1 MFNISQVC
9 HSKCSGC
16 GTCFNKCP
24 IGAIQ
29 MLPDK
34 EGFLMPVINE
44 DKCTNCG
51 LCAKVCPI
59 LNERN
64 SENLSNP
71 KCYAVMASDEIRA
84 KSSSGGM
91 FTLLAEQV
99 LSKGGY
105 VCGASYNQDL
115 SVSHIIVDNKE
126 DLSRLR
132 GSKYL
137 QSSIEKCFVNIKK
150 LLNQGN
156 QVLFS
161 GTPCQVA
168 GLNSFLGKPYDNLLT
183 VELLCHG
190 TPSYK
195 VFRKYLD
202 ENFDIS
208 KIKRVDFRDKS
219 VKWRSDYLTIELES
233 GEIIQEN
240 IDVNSF
246 EQGFH
251 AGLFNRKSCA
261 PCQFAKLPRQAD
273 VTIADWWGIK
283 DIDIKLDDTKGT
295 SLVLV
300 NNKKAERVFA
310 DLKNEMLKVQEI
322 SLKKAKKSVN
332 KTIYKPLKE
341 HIGREM
347 FFKNFDNLSFKKN
360 VEMSLNNKFDVG
372 IIGLW
377 YGNNYGC
384 ILTGYALYK
393 LAEQLGY
400 STAFIDIR
408 RLKKGFDETEMV
420 RRFTNDLN
428 VVAVDNDETNS
439 LNYVFDKFLVGSDQ
453 VWNYNLTLKH
463 TKYFLLDFAQDN
475 RLKIAYASSFGKT
488 FDTYGN
494 DFEMELC
501 SHFIN
506 RFDAIS
512 LRENYAPAILKEKT
526 GINSVQVLDP
536 VFVCQKSVYE
546 DLIYQSKVDLSNE
559 DYIFA
564 YILDPNEEKNKFLEY
579 VANKMN
585 KQLYVV
591 TDATNNAEKV
601 NKISVGKVL
610 PDLDLQDWL
619 NYYKNASYVLTDSF
633 HGSCFSII
641 FEKDFI
647 TTGNLERGIERFY
660 SLLGDFDLTD
670 RLITSL
676 EGIESRGLLSS
687 NIDYKKVNSIIAEK
701 KEFSY
706 NWLKDSL
713 LIEKDKWLS
722 DLDMTKW
729 LLSIYSK
736 PEDFYKRNYRLNKIL
751 YQFSFGKLRRKNKL
765 KMKHWKSKL
774 NEYRKYK
781 GLIYLK

>member
-1 MFNISQVC
+1 MSNISQVC
-9 HSKCSGC
+9 HTKCTGC
-16 GTCFNKCP
+16 GACFNICP
-24 IGAIQ
+24 VKAISMQ
-29 MLPDK
+29 ENK
-34 EGFLMPVINE
+34 EGFLYPVIDSE
-44 DKCTNCG
+44 KCTNCG
-51 LCAKVCPI
+51 LCAKVCPV
-59 LNERN
+59 LSERK
-64 SENLSNP
+64 SENLSKP
-71 KCYAVMASDEIRA
+71 KCFAVMANDEVRA

-91 FTLLAEQV
+91 FSLLADYV
-99 LSKGGY
+99 FDLGGY
-105 VCGASYNQDL
+105 VCGASYNQDW

-137 QSSIEKCFVNIKK
+137 QSSTEKCFVNIKK

-219 VKWRSDYLTIELES
+219 VKWRSDYLTIELEN
-233 GEIIQEN
+233 GEINQEN

-273 VTIADWWGIK
+273 VTIADWWGIQ
-283 DIDIKLDDTKGT
+283 DVDAELDDTKGT

-347 FFKNFDNLSFKKN
+347 FFKNFDNLSLKKN

-420 RRFTNDLN
+420 RRFTKDLN

-439 LNYVFDKFLVGSDQ
+439 LNYVFDKFVIGSDQ
-453 VWNYNLTLKH
+453 VWRHDLTLKH
-463 TKYFLLDFAQDN
+463 TKYFLLDFVQDN
-475 RLKIAYASSFGKT
+475 RLKIAYATSFGKT
-488 FDTYGN
+488 FDTDG
-494 DFEMELC
+494 DKFELELC
-501 SHFIN
+501 SHFIK

-526 GINSVQVLDP
+526 SIDSIQVLDP
-536 VFVCQKSVYE
+536 VFVCQKGVYE
-546 DLIYQSKVDLSNE
+546 ELISQSKLDLSNE

-564 YILDPNEEKNKFLEY
+564 YILDPDEEKNRFLEY
-579 VANKMN
+579 VANKLN
-585 KQLYVV
+585 KKLYVV
-591 TDATNNAEKV
+591 TDATDNAEKV
-601 NKISVGKVL
+601 NKINVGTVL

-676 EGIESRGLLSS
+676 DDIESRGLLSS

-701 KEFSY
+701 KEFSF
-706 NWLKDSL
+706 NWLKNSL
-713 LIEKDKWLS
+713 AIEKDKWLS

-736 PEDFYKRNYRLNKIL
+736 PEEFYRKKYKMSKLL
-751 YQFSFGKLRRKNKL
+751 YKYSLGKLRRKNKQ
-765 KMKHWKSKL
+765 KMLYWKNKL
-774 NEYRKYK
+774 SEYSMYK
-781 GLIYLK
+781 GLLFRG

>member
-29 MLPDK
+29 ILPDK

-51 LCAKVCPI
+51 LCAKVCPA
-59 LNERN
+59 LNEKKN
-64 SENLSNP
+64 KNLSNP

-84 KSSSGGM
+84 KSSSGGI

-99 LSKGGY
+99 LDKGGY
-105 VCGASYNQDL
+105 VCGASYNEDWT
-115 SVSHIIVDNKE
+115 VSHIIVDNKE
-126 DLSRLR
+126 DLSLLR

-137 QSSIEKCFVNIKK
+137 QSSTEKCFVNIKK

-168 GLNSFLGKPYDNLLT
+168 GLNSFLVKPYDNLLT

-195 VFRKYLD
+195 TFRKYLD

-273 VTIADWWGIK
+273 VTIADWWGIQ
-283 DIDIKLDDTKGT
+283 DVDAELDDTKGT

-310 DLKNEMLKVQEI
+310 DLKNEMLKVQKI

-360 VEMSLNNKFDVG
+360 VEMCLKDKFDVG
-372 IIGLW
+372 ILGLW
-377 YGNNYGC
+377 AGNNYGC

-393 LAEQLGY
+393 LVEQLGY

-408 RLKKGFDETEMV
+408 RLKKRLDKTTMV
-420 RRFTNDLN
+420 RRFSEKLN
-428 VVAVDNDETNS
+428 IVAVDNNETNF
-439 LNYVFDKFLVGSDQ
+439 LNNIFAKFLVGSDQ
-453 VWNYNLTLKH
+453 VWRYDLTLTHAKH
-463 TKYFLLDFAQDN
+463 FLLDFARDN
-475 RLKIAYASSFGKT
+475 RLKVAYASSFGKT
-488 FDTYGN
+488 FDTDGD
-494 DFEMELC
+494 DFELELC

-526 GINSVQVLDP
+526 GIGSAQVLDP
-536 VFVCQKSVYE
+536 VFVCDMSVYE
-546 DLIYQSKVDLSNE
+546 GLISQSKLDLSNE

-579 VANKMN
+579 VVKKLNKN
-585 KQLYVV
+585 IYVV

-641 FEKDFI
+641 FKKNFI
-647 TTGNLERGIERFY
+647 TTGNIERGIERFY
-660 SLLGDFDLTD
+660 SLLGDFGITD

-676 EGIESRGLLSS
+676 DDIEKRGLLSS
-687 NIDYKKVNSIIAEK
+687 EIDYEKVYSVIEEK
-701 KEFSY
+701 KQYSF
-706 NWLKDSL
+706 NWLKESL
-713 LIEKDKWLS
+713 EIKKEKGLT
-722 DLDMTKW
+722 DLDVSKW
-729 LLSIYSK
+729 LLTIYSK
-736 PEDFYKRNYRLNKIL
+736 SEGFYKNNYRLYKIL
-751 YQFSFGKLRRKNKL
+751 YKLSLGKFRKQNKQ
-765 KMKHWKSKL
+765 KMKYWKEKL

-781 GLIYLK
+781 GLFYRI